1 MTFCTKLDSFIKHFS
16 LVLTSMPSDAAGFLM
31 AAGEAWA
38 ASWRW
43 NWRRGVFAIREAIFD
58 QMSSSEEKI
67 SPKFDFDKK
76 MKSQKNRNHCL
87 PWFDTQGRGR
97 VPDSWPL
104 FYQLLKQ
111 TFSQLLFYSFGRKHK
126 MLTKSNINFTQYKKT
141 FFQFYVQKGYKNN
154 IGLLQIIWHFTF
166 IATVMAKWSKMASEP
181 RLQIRNN
188 DN

>member
-1 MTFCTKLDSFIKHFS
+1 
-16 LVLTSMPSDAAGFLM
+16 LM

-104 FYQLLKQ
+104 FYQNNKHFRSCCFIHLVENIKCLQNK
-111 TFSQLLFYSFGRKHK
+111 TLILHRRRKLFSVLC
-126 MLTKSNINFTQYKKT
+126 
-141 FFQFYVQKGYKNN
+141 
-154 IGLLQIIWHFTF
+154 
-166 IATVMAKWSKMASEP
+166 SE
-181 RLQIRNN
+181 RL
-188 DN
+188 